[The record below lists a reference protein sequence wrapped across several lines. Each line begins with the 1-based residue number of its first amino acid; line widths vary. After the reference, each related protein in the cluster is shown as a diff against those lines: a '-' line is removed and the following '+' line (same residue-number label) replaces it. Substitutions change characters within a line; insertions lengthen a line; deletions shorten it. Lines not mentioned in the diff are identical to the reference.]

1 MCKNKLGTISVTS
14 KIANQSK
21 LSTTIYKDLKQA
33 KLKILKRGSDGFGP
47 WRLVYCFSTFR
58 LLSRMIALHVSTK
71 KFYLLT

>member
-33 KLKILKRGSDGFGP
+33 KLKILKREDFG
-47 WRLVYCFSTFR
+47 WVRAMAVG
-58 LLSRMIALHVSTK
+58 LL
-71 KFYLLT
+71 F